1 MEVVQEIRN
10 WKASCADKHVFQTS
24 CVGFR
29 VFNSWG
35 NVFLDDVGRKP

>member
-1 MEVVQEIRN
+1 
-10 WKASCADKHVFQTS
+10 VFQTS